1 MTYPPD
7 FDENLIYTRILNLD
21 EVPVFMEMSGEN
33 PMFLEVTGLPDVLSY
48 GKHYGLISLKF
59 PKNSEFQLADNSELK
74 FEVKDANGVVVFS
87 DLAVSEDTENNYSG
101 ASVFYIWIKKDPLR
115 TYTEIQDE
123 FSLLYTSYCHG
134 RQAREGHRQFLFVVV
149 PVLQITCEVIG
160 VGLHVEM
167 TMPAEI
173 EEDGFAFTLTFT
185 A

>member
-115 TYTEIQDE
+115 TYTEIQD
-123 FSLLYTSYCHG
+123 G
-134 RQAREGHRQFLFVVV
+134 
-149 PVLQITCEVIG
+149 IG
-160 VGLHVEM
+160 
-167 TMPAEI
+167 
-173 EEDGFAFTLTFT
+173 TLTFVGQLT
-185 A
+185 GVPNEWKNRDKKKFTKIFE